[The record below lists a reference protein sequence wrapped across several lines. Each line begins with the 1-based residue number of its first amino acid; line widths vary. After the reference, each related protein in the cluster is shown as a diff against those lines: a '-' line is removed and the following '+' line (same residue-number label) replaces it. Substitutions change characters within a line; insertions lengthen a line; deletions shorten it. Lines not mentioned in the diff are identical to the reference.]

1 MQAQND
7 RHLSAEYNASDHSSL
22 ASTSAVNSGQRDLL
36 FSSWEWP
43 SSSSHF
49 GNAFD
54 SPIVVTHRALGY
66 SSSLLPPALQSSSA
80 KGLPLVDH
88 GHEYLIGQRSPPSG
102 SLLLPSPF
110 AQASHSIQPNDT
122 HLYKSRFPVLFGR
135 PCVNEPSVSR
145 TAEDEEDELSP
156 LDWNSRHK
164 NLLASPF
171 SEDSDSDDGLA
182 PSPFSS
188 PESTSESEPEDEEI
202 HHRPL
207 YFSPPSSSACS
218 EPRYHKL
225 EGYPHRDLY
234 HDQSDID
241 DLPLQAFSF
250 PFSSSSSSSHLF
262 PELDSHDAAYDHDLR
277 LQSPSLHSTR
287 STLYDSLYSGN
298 PSMTVP
304 DSPHCRAM
312 DLPPLE
318 DEGDANSAFGLGLHS
333 MGSPSSS
340 TLLPSFSFDRYPHD
354 EPPPPPGVSQRT
366 TWLSFPGEDTDDD
379 LIPSEL
385 ASKNYIPDP
394 ALAIPTTPPSRNLL
408 IWDPTTRSGL
418 PAGLPSFDGTTR
430 TARSSD
436 ADDSPLP
443 RSPSPGDDF
452 DVDPGL
458 LAELAERDAEKGGEV
473 QKLCELRERTTI
485 AAAVAASR
493 NNKDKEG
500 AHREAEKVK
509 EKWREVTALLRL
521 KLKLEE
527 NSTNVVEDPEEISKQ
542 IANGAD
548 SHRQQSSSFT
558 GDRSS
563 SRSLSMASKR
573 ASVPDMNSASAIPTE
588 TLSNPTSLVPAPGLP
603 TLTPSLSSPLRRT
616 SKPKITSM
624 DQLVATMVLHRQHDA
639 LRRSPA
645 RNRTWSPTSCVTS
658 PTSLGSRNKT
668 WVPTSPTSPLRQ
680 VILPE
685 DLDDGEESNG
695 NDSPLQLSPLCLVL
709 RGSPESF
716 YAQLEAPNAQPS
728 TRAL

>member
-7 RHLSAEYNASDHSSL
+7 RHLSAESNASDHSSL
-22 ASTSAVNSGQRDLL
+22 ASTSAVNSGQSDLL

-43 SSSSHF
+43 SCRFDSSSHF
-49 GNAFD
+49 GNAFN
-54 SPIVVTHRALGY
+54 SPIVVTHRALEY
-66 SSSLLPPALQSSSA
+66 SSSLLPPGPQSSLA
-80 KGLPLVDH
+80 KDLPLIDH
-88 GHEYLIGQRSPPSG
+88 DHEYLIGQQSPPSG
-102 SLLLPSPF
+102 TLLLPSPF
-110 AQASHSIQPNDT
+110 EASDSTQPNNT

-135 PCVNEPSVSR
+135 PCVNEPSV
-145 TAEDEEDELSP
+145 AGDEEDELSP

-188 PESTSESEPEDEEI
+188 PESISESEPEDEEI
-202 HHRPL
+202 HHRSL
-207 YFSPPSSSACS
+207 YFLPPSSSARS
-218 EPRYHKL
+218 EPRYHTL
-225 EGYPHRDLY
+225 EEYPHHELY
-234 HDQSDID
+234 HTQSDID
-241 DLPLQAFSF
+241 GLS
-250 PFSSSSSSSHLF
+250 F

-277 LQSPSLHSTR
+277 LQKPCLHSTR

-340 TLLPSFSFDRYPHD
+340 TLLPSFSFGRYPHD

-394 ALAIPTTPPSRNLL
+394 ALALPTTPPSRNLL

-430 TARSSD
+430 TTRCSD
-436 ADDSPLP
+436 ADDFPLP
-443 RSPSPGDDF
+443 RSPSPGEDF

-458 LAELAERDAEKGGEV
+458 LAELAKRDAEKGGEV
-473 QKLCELRERTTI
+473 QKLCELRERTTV

-527 NSTNVVEDPEEISKQ
+527 RATNVVEAPEEISKQ
-542 IANGAD
+542 IENGAD
-548 SHRQQSSSFT
+548 SHRQQFPSFT
-558 GDRSS
+558 DNRSS
-563 SRSLSMASKR
+563 SRSLSTASKR
-573 ASVPDMNSASAIPTE
+573 ASFPSTSAIPIE
-588 TLSNPTSLVPAPGLP
+588 TLSNASSTPLVPVPAPP
-603 TLTPSLSSPLRRT
+603 TSTPSLSPSPLRRS
-616 SKPKITSM
+616 SKPKITNM
-624 DQLVATMVLHRQHDA
+624 DQLVATMVLHRQHDV
-639 LRRSPA
+639 LRRSPV

-668 WVPTSPTSPLRQ
+668 WMPTSPTSPLRQ

-685 DLDDGEESNG
+685 DLDDGEERNG
-695 NDSPLQLSPLCLVL
+695 KGCEEKNAANESPLQLSPLCLVL
-709 RGSPESF
+709 HGSPESF
-716 YAQLEAPNAQPS
+716 YAQLDAPSARPS
-728 TRAL
+728 TCAL